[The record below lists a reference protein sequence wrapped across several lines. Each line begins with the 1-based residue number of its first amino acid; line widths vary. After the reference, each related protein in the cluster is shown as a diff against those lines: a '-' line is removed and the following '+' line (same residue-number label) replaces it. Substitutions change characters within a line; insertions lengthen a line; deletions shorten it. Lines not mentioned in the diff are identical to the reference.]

1 MAFQFGATHQGVP
14 AQSRMLRRQA
24 SSQPASLGVRREE
37 QGGLTVVKKASGLGR
52 GLGALIPE
60 AASAAGAVR
69 AGALEI
75 PISKIKANAYQP
87 RSTFNQTEL
96 EQLAESIREHGVIQ
110 PILVEEG
117 ANGFTLIAGERRLR
131 ASKIAGRTT
140 IPAVVRT
147 VDNQSRLELAL
158 IENVQRSDL
167 SPIETAQAYRRLAD
181 EFGMTQ
187 EQIATVAGKARATV
201 ANTMRLLDLTAGVQE
216 EVTAGRLSEGHA
228 RALVGLPESEQAWLA
243 RSFVRDGV
251 TVRGAEAAASTIRE
265 AGRGT
270 ISTKKTQG
278 TASSGE
284 LAAVQRGLEQAL
296 GTPVRIKPAGVG
308 GQIVIEYYSA
318 EELARLV
325 DQIKGEK

>member
-1 MAFQFGATHQGVP
+1 
-14 AQSRMLRRQA
+14 
-24 SSQPASLGVRREE
+24 
-37 QGGLTVVKKASGLGR
+37 
-52 GLGALIPE
+52 
-60 AASAAGAVR
+60 
-69 AGALEI
+69 
-75 PISKIKANAYQP
+75 
-87 RSTFNQTEL
+87 
-96 EQLAESIREHGVIQ
+96 
-110 PILVEEG
+110 
-117 ANGFTLIAGERRLR
+117 
-131 ASKIAGRTT
+131 
-140 IPAVVRT
+140 

-201 ANTMRLLDLTAGVQE
+201 ANTMRLLDLTADVQE

-296 GTPVRIKPAGVG
+296 GTPVRIKPAGAG

-325 DQIKGEK
+325 DQIKGEQ

>member
-1 MAFQFGATHQGVP
+1 
-14 AQSRMLRRQA
+14 MLRRRT
-24 SSQPASLGVRREE
+24 SSRAASLGVRREGE
-37 QGGLTVVKKASGLGR
+37 GGSIVVKKVTGLGR

-75 PISKIKANAYQP
+75 PISKIKANSYQP
-87 RSTFNQTEL
+87 RSNFNPTEL

-131 ASKIAGRTT
+131 ASKLAGRTT

-147 VDNQSRLELAL
+147 VNNQSRLELAL

-187 EQIATVAGKARATV
+187 EQIASVAGKARATV
-201 ANTMRLLDLTAGVQE
+201 ANTMRLLDLAADVQE

-265 AGRGT
+265 AARGT
-270 ISTKKTQG
+270 IAPKKERG
-278 TASSGE
+278 TASGAE
-284 LAAVQRGLEQAL
+284 LTAVQRSLEQTL
-296 GTPVRIKPAGVG
+296 GTPVRIKPAGAG

-318 EELARLV
+318 EELTRLV
-325 DQIKGEK
+325 DQIKGEN

>member
-1 MAFQFGATHQGVP
+1 
-14 AQSRMLRRQA
+14 
-24 SSQPASLGVRREE
+24 
-37 QGGLTVVKKASGLGR
+37 
-52 GLGALIPE
+52 
-60 AASAAGAVR
+60 
-69 AGALEI
+69 
-75 PISKIKANAYQP
+75 
-87 RSTFNQTEL
+87 
-96 EQLAESIREHGVIQ
+96 
-110 PILVEEG
+110 
-117 ANGFTLIAGERRLR
+117 
-131 ASKIAGRTT
+131 
-140 IPAVVRT
+140 
-147 VDNQSRLELAL
+147 
-158 IENVQRSDL
+158 
-167 SPIETAQAYRRLAD
+167 
-181 EFGMTQ
+181 
-187 EQIATVAGKARATV
+187 
-201 ANTMRLLDLTAGVQE
+201 MRLLDLTAGVQE

-270 ISTKKTQG
+270 ISTKKTHG

>member
-1 MAFQFGATHQGVP
+1 
-14 AQSRMLRRQA
+14 
-24 SSQPASLGVRREE
+24 
-37 QGGLTVVKKASGLGR
+37 LTVVKKASGLGR

-87 RSTFNQTEL
+87 RSTFNQIEL

-201 ANTMRLLDLTAGVQE
+201 ANTMRLLDLTADVQE

-270 ISTKKTQG
+270 ISAKKTHG

-296 GTPVRIKPAGVG
+296 GTPVRIKPAGAG

-325 DQIKGEK
+325 DQIKGEQ

>member
-1 MAFQFGATHQGVP
+1 MTGV
-14 AQSRMLRRQA
+14 Q
-24 SSQPASLGVRREE
+24 
-37 QGGLTVVKKASGLGR
+37 TC
-52 GLGALIPE
+52 AL
-60 AASAAGAVR
+60 
-69 AGALEI
+69 
-75 PISKIKANAYQP
+75 PICKIKANAYQP
-87 RSTFNQTEL
+87 RRNFNQTEL

-131 ASKIAGRTT
+131 ASKLAGRST

-147 VDNQSRLELAL
+147 VNNQSRLELAL

-187 EQIATVAGKARATV
+187 EQIASVAGKARATV
-201 ANTMRLLDLTAGVQE
+201 ANTMRLLDLAADVQE
-216 EVTAGRLSEGHA
+216 EVAAGRLSEGHA

-270 ISTKKTQG
+270 IAPKKPRG
-278 TASSGE
+278 TTPASE
-284 LAAVQRGLEQAL
+284 LTAVQRSLEQAL
-296 GTPVRIKPAGVG
+296 GTPVKIKPAGAG
-308 GQIVIEYYSA
+308 GQIVIDYYSG

-325 DQIKGEK
+325 DQIKGER